1 MTNTAY
7 NTERRMDEL
16 DRIPDQT
23 VIPWSVAFSVSWG
36 SLRRRFFRS
45 LITMAGVILAIAFL
59 TYMLVTDD
67 VTNALILVNQDQLN
81 ILLQKADVD
90 IIAATGTDKRMML
103 LIGLSLFTCLVGI
116 INSMLMSVTERIR
129 EIGTMKCLGALS
141 TFILKIYFIES
152 ALQGV
157 IGTLIGLLVGFVVG
171 FGISVHSFHGY
182 VWQYLPVV
190 EILKALG
197 ISAVI
202 GALISVVAA
211 IAPAQWAS
219 AKEPVDAMR
228 VEQ

>member
-190 EILKALG
+190 EILKSLG

>member
-1 MTNTAY
+1 MNTTN
-7 NTERRMDEL
+7 EEKRMEQL
-16 DRIPDQT
+16 ERIPDQT
-23 VIPWSVAFSVSWG
+23 VIPWTVAFSVSWG

-45 LITMAGVILAIAFL
+45 MITMVGVVLAIAFL
-59 TYMLVTDD
+59 TYMLVMDD
-67 VTNALILVNQDQLN
+67 ITNALISQDLDKLN

-90 IIAATGTDKRMML
+90 IIENTGTDTRMIL

-116 INSMLMSVTERIR
+116 INSMLMSVTERVR

-157 IGTLIGLLVGFVVG
+157 IGTFMGLFTGLVVSVA
-171 FGISVHSFHGY
+171 ISAHSFQNY
-182 VWQYLPVV
+182 VWQFMPWLEVG
-190 EILKALG
+190 ESLG
-197 ISAVI
+197 ISCIV

-211 IAPAQWAS
+211 IAPAHWAA
-219 AKEPVDAMR
+219 AKEPVEAMR

>member
-1 MTNTAY
+1 
-7 NTERRMDEL
+7 MDEL

-190 EILKALG
+190 EILKSLG